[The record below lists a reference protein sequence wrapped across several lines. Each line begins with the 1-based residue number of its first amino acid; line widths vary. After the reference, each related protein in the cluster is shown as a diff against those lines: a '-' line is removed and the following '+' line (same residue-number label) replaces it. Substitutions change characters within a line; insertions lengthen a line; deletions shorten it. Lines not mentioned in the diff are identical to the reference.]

1 MQYEQAA
8 ASPQNDTAKAVQTHA
23 TEAFDT
29 RLSLLDPMLNKGTA
43 FSEEERD
50 ALDLHGLLPPH
61 VSTLESQLARR
72 LAAFRS
78 AGSDLDKYIFLR
90 DLQDTN
96 ETLFYALLTRH
107 IEEMLPIVYTP
118 TVGLGCEQ
126 FSTIFRK
133 PRGLFVSY
141 PHRARIARMLAPS
154 RFDHIETIVVTDG
167 SRILGLG
174 DQGAG
179 GMGIPIGKLSLYVAC
194 GGLHPS
200 TTLPIFLDVGTDNEE
215 RLNDPQYIGWRHR
228 RIGVDDYDAFI
239 ESFVEA
245 VHARW
250 PNVLLQWEDFAQ
262 ANANRIL
269 AKYRDRL
276 CTFNDDIQ
284 GTAVVAVGTL
294 LAAINVTGVPL
305 TEQRIAVVGAGSAGC
320 GISALLLKAMVAAGL
335 PEGDARRRFFL
346 IDRDGL
352 LLEDTPNLQSFQ
364 RPFAQAR
371 AAVADWTRDGEGRI
385 GLQEVADHAR
395 ISVLIGVSGQG
406 GAFTEGAVRSIARHT
421 RRPVIFPLS
430 NPTTRSEA
438 RPADLLDWT
447 DGLAVIG
454 TGSPFAPVEFDGR
467 RIAIDQ
473 TNNAYIF
480 PGIGL
485 GVIAAGARRVSDDM
499 LLAAAKALAELSPTL
514 KDTNAS
520 LLPPVDCLRGV
531 SSAIAFAVAR
541 QAQAE
546 GLAEACDEADLRAR
560 IEAKMWTPAYRRDPR
575 LG

>member
-1 MQYEQAA
+1 MNEPLKPAEQAA
-8 ASPQNDTAKAVQTHA
+8 QAHYE
-23 TEAFDT
+23 EAFDT

-43 FSEEERD
+43 FTEEERD

-61 VSTLESQLARR
+61 VSTLDSQLARR
-72 LAAFRS
+72 LAAFR
-78 AGSDLDKYIFLR
+78 ACGSDLDKYIFLR

-133 PRGLFVSY
+133 PRGLFISY
-141 PHRARIARMLAPS
+141 PHRDRIRRMLAPS
-154 RFDHIETIVVTDG
+154 RFDNIEAIVVTDG

-179 GMGIPIGKLSLYVAC
+179 GMGIPIGKLSLYTAC
-194 GGLHPS
+194 GGLHPA
-200 TTLPIFLDVGTDNEE
+200 TTLPIFLDAGTDNEE

-228 RIGVDDYDAFI
+228 RVAADEYDAFV
-239 ESFVEA
+239 ESFVSA
-245 VHARW
+245 VQERW
-250 PNVLLQWEDFAQ
+250 PHVLLQWEDFAQ

-269 AKYRDRL
+269 ARYRERL

-284 GTAVVAVGTL
+284 GTAVVTVGTL

-305 TEQRIAVVGAGSAGC
+305 AEQRIAVLGAGSAGC
-320 GISALLLKAMVAAGL
+320 GISALLMKAMIADGL
-335 PEGDARRRFFL
+335 PEAEARQRFYL
-346 IDRDGL
+346 VDREGL
-352 LLEDTPNLQSFQ
+352 LFDDTPNLQSFQ
-364 RPFAQAR
+364 QPFAQAR
-371 AAVADWTRDGEGRI
+371 TATADWKLESGERI
-385 GLQEVADHAR
+385 GLQEVADNAR

-406 GAFTEGAVRSIARHT
+406 GAFTESAVRSIARHC

-485 GVIAAGARRVSDDM
+485 GVIATQARHVSEDM
-499 LLAAAKALAELSPTL
+499 LLAAARTLADISPTR
-514 KDTNAS
+514 KDTNLS
-520 LLPPVDCLRGV
+520 LLPPVDQLREV
-531 SSAIAFAVAR
+531 SIKIALAVAR
-541 QAQAE
+541 QAQVE
-546 GLAEACDEADLRAR
+546 GLADSCDEAALKQR